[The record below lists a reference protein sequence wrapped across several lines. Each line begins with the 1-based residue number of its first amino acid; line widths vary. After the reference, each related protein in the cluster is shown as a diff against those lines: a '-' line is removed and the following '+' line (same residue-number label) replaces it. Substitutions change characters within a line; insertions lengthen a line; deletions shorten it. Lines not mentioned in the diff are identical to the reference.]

1 MPDLHLPLAELLSR
15 SPGPYIAL
23 MMIGFAVA
31 IVGHLSRARLLVA
44 VGVALIALG
53 TFLFPLVINLTTK
66 DRPPPVK
73 ETPR

>member
-1 MPDLHLPLAELLSR
+1 MPDLHLPLAELLTR
-15 SPGPYIAL
+15 SPGPYVAL

-31 IVGHLSRARLLVA
+31 IVGHLGRARVLIA

-53 TFLFPLVINLTTK
+53 TFLFPLVINLTSE

-73 ETPR
+73 ETRR